1 MELRIFFD
9 GNCPLCSAEMRQ
21 LKARDPDDRIELVDL
36 NADNFSSRFS
46 YIDKD
51 YANTI
56 LHGRNRLRPSAA
68 RLMSPAK
75 HGR

>member
-21 LKARDPDDRIELVDL
+21 LKARDPDDHIELVDL
-36 NADNFSSRFS
+36 NAENFSSRFS

-51 YANTI
+51 YANTD
-56 LHGRNRLRPSAA
+56 RKSVV
-68 RLMSPAK
+68 
-75 HGR
+75 